1 MSLSN
6 PPIQP
11 WKRLNRQ
18 TVYQNPW
25 ITVYEDQVQLPS
37 GHTTPY
43 GVVTPTTNFVGIVPL
58 LNPDTVILVRQYRYV
73 LGETTWEIPSGGME
87 KDEKPEDAAQRELR
101 EEIGYRADRF
111 QLVSIMHSN
120 KSIIEDRGYIYLAE
134 GLTPSKAVPDET
146 EEIEVIP
153 MPLEKAQDMV
163 KNYEITD
170 CVSIIG
176 ILLAKRSSESK
187 V

>member
-1 MSLSN
+1 MSN
-6 PPIQP
+6 PPIKA
-11 WKRLNRQ
+11 WKCISRQ
-18 TVYQNPW
+18 IVYQNPW
-25 ITVYEDQVQLPS
+25 ITVYEDQVQLPN

-43 GVVTPTTNFVGIVPL
+43 GVVTPTTNFVGIVPF
-58 LNPDTVILVRQYRYV
+58 LNPETVILVRQYRYV

-87 KDEKPEDAAQRELR
+87 KNEQPEAAAQRELR
-101 EEIGYRADRF
+101 EEVGYRADRF
-111 QLVSIMHSN
+111 QLLSIMHSN
-120 KSIIEDRGYIYLAE
+120 KSIMEDRGYIFLAQ

-146 EEIEVIP
+146 EEIEVISVP
-153 MPLEKAQDMV
+153 FEKALDMV

-176 ILLAKRSSESK
+176 LLLAHRNSQRK

>member
-1 MSLSN
+1 MSN
-6 PPIQP
+6 TPIQP

-25 ITVYEDQVQLPS
+25 ITVYEDQVQLPT

-58 LNPDTVILVRQYRYV
+58 LEPDTVVLVRQYRYV

-87 KDEKPEDAAQRELR
+87 KGEKPEDAAQRELR
-101 EEIGYRADRF
+101 EEVGYRANRF
-111 QLVSIMHSN
+111 HLLSIMHSN
-120 KSIIEDRGYIYLAE
+120 KSIMEDRGYIFLAK

-146 EEIEVIP
+146 EEFEVIS
-153 MPLEKAQDMV
+153 MPFEKALDMV

-176 ILLAKRSSESK
+176 LLLAKKNSK
-187 V
+187 PRV

>member
-1 MSLSN
+1 MSDLLLKA
-6 PPIQP
+6 
-11 WKRLNRQ
+11 WKRLSRQ

-25 ITVYEDQVQLPS
+25 ITVYEDQVQLPN
-37 GHTTPY
+37 GQTTPY

-58 LNPDTVILVRQYRYV
+58 LDPDTVILVRQYRYV

-87 KDEKPEDAAQRELR
+87 EGEQPEAAAQRELR
-101 EEIGYRADRF
+101 EEVGYRADRF
-111 QLVSIMHSN
+111 QLLSIMHSN
-120 KSIIEDRGYIYLAE
+120 KSIMEDKGYIFLAQ

-146 EEIEVIP
+146 EEFEVIS
-153 MPLEKAQDMV
+153 MPFEKALEMV

-176 ILLAKRSSESK
+176 LLLAQRNSEPK
-187 V
+187 

>member
-1 MSLSN
+1 MSK
-6 PPIQP
+6 PIIQP
-11 WKRLNRQ
+11 WTRLNRQ

-25 ITVYEDQVQLPS
+25 ITVYEDQVQLPT

-58 LNPDTVILVRQYRYV
+58 LDPDTVVLVRQYRYV
-73 LGETTWEIPSGGME
+73 LGVTTWEIPSGGME
-87 KDEKPEDAAQRELR
+87 KDEQPEAAAQRELR
-101 EEIGYRADRF
+101 EEIGYQADRF
-111 QLVSIMHSN
+111 QLLSIMHSN
-120 KSIIEDRGYIYLAE
+120 KSIIDDRGYVFLAQ

-146 EEIEVIP
+146 EEFEVIS
-153 MPLEKAQDMV
+153 LSLDKALDMV

-176 ILLAKRSSESK
+176 LLLAHRNSK
-187 V
+187 PKM